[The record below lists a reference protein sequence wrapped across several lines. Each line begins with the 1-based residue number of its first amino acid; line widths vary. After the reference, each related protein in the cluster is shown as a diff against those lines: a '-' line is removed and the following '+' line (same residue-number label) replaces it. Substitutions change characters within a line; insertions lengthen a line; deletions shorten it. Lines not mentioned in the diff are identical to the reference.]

1 MKEIILSRMTEA
13 GITRYRLSQL
23 TGISQSA
30 LSRWFAGKRDLSSGR
45 VQLIMDA
52 LGIKVH

>member
-1 MKEIILSRMTEA
+1 MKELIQARMAED
-13 GITRYRLSQL
+13 GISRYRLSQM

-52 LGIKVH
+52 LGIKMK

>member
-1 MKEIILSRMTEA
+1 MKQIIQARMAEE
-13 GITRYRLSQL
+13 GISRYRLSQM

-52 LGIKVH
+52 LGIKMK

>member
-1 MKEIILSRMTEA
+1 MKELIQARMAEE
-13 GITRYRLSQL
+13 GISRYRLSQM

-52 LGIKVH
+52 LGIKMK

>member
-1 MKEIILSRMTEA
+1 MKELIQTRMAEE

-52 LGIKVH
+52 LKIKVH